1 MGRRPARDSRPVHSG
16 SRHISLLRP
25 ARAIARIVGMN
36 VLLRRLLSCTAA
48 LLAAVVTAGC
58 SSGMGK
64 DQCLMADWNMIGFED
79 GLQGWPTDRIGVHR
93 VACAQHQ
100 VTPNLAAYMEG
111 RQRGLQEFCQP
122 KNGFRVGLR
131 GAGYA
136 NVCSG
141 PTEPAF
147 VDSYRYGRQIHDAR
161 TELRQTQARLRGA
174 RDGLSYTEASMASV
188 TTELVLPGVPTDRRA
203 FLATELIRLTQERT
217 ELVARID
224 QLMLRTQQL
233 AVNVQELERQSPYAL

>member
-1 MGRRPARDSRPVHSG
+1 
-16 SRHISLLRP
+16 
-25 ARAIARIVGMN
+25 MN
-36 VLLRRLLSCTAA
+36 GLLRRFVSCIAT
-48 LLAAVVTAGC
+48 LLAAVLVAGC

-64 DQCLMADWNMIGFED
+64 DQCVLADWNMIGFED
-79 GLQGWPTDRIGVHR
+79 GLQGWSADRIGVHR

-131 GAGYA
+131 GGGYA

-141 PTEPAF
+141 PTEPSF
-147 VDSYRYGRQIHDAR
+147 VNSYRYGRQIFDAR
-161 TELRQTQARLRGA
+161 TELRQTQARLRSA
-174 RDGLSYTEASMASV
+174 RDGLSYTEAGMASV
-188 TTELVLPGVPTDRRA
+188 TTELVLPGIPTDRRA

-217 ELVARID
+217 ELITRID
-224 QLMLRTQQL
+224 QLMARTQQL

>member
-1 MGRRPARDSRPVHSG
+1 
-16 SRHISLLRP
+16 
-25 ARAIARIVGMN
+25 MN
-36 VLLRRLLSCTAA
+36 VQLRRLLASATA
-48 LLAAVVTAGC
+48 LLATVVLAGC
-58 SSGMGK
+58 SSGMSK
-64 DQCLMADWNMIGFED
+64 DQCVMADWHMIGFED
-79 GLQGWPTDRIGVHR
+79 GLQGGPADRIGVHR

-131 GAGYA
+131 GGGYA

-161 TELRQTQARLRGA
+161 TELRNTQSRLRSA
-174 RDGLSYTEASMASV
+174 RDGLAYTEAGMASV
-188 TTELVLPGVPTDRRA
+188 TTELVMPGVPTDRRA

-217 ELVARID
+217 ELIARID
-224 QLMLRTQQL
+224 QLMARTQQL
-233 AVNVQELERQSPYAL
+233 AVNVQELERHSPYAL

>member
-1 MGRRPARDSRPVHSG
+1 MNAQL
-16 SRHISLLRP
+16 RHLL
-25 ARAIARIVGMN
+25 ASA
-36 VLLRRLLSCTAA
+36 AA
-48 LLAAVVTAGC
+48 LLAAVVLAGC
-58 SSGMGK
+58 SSGMSK
-64 DQCLMADWNMIGFED
+64 DQCVMADWHMIGFED
-79 GLQGWPTDRIGVHR
+79 GLQGWPADRIGVHR

-131 GAGYA
+131 GGGYA

-161 TELRQTQARLRGA
+161 AELRSTQSRLRSA
-174 RDGLSYTEASMASV
+174 REGLAFTESGMASV
-188 TTELVLPGVPTDRRA
+188 STELVLPGVPTDRRA

-217 ELVARID
+217 ELIARID
-224 QLMLRTQQL
+224 QLTVRTQQL
-233 AVNVQELERQSPYAL
+233 AVNVQELERQSPYPI